1 MMKLKSLIIAVGLVL
16 GSTVASQAQF
26 IDNWNDQ
33 LNTPQAKAAFLTR
46 TCAAGDSASFYLC
59 ERMKNSGVPD
69 SDVRIGLAAVGLV
82 AGAGAGMVAA
92 AVPFA
97 ALGGK
102 TAVEYVGITSVL
114 GWAPTVPVM
123 GISGAVVGT
132 AVVGGA
138 AAISR

>member
-1 MMKLKSLIIAVGLVL
+1 MKLKSFVVAAGIVL

-26 IDNWNDQ
+26 IDNWNAQ
-33 LNTPQAKAAFLTR
+33 LNTPQAKAAFLAQICR
-46 TCAAGDSASFYLC
+46 GQDNASFYQC
-59 ERMKNSGVPD
+59 ERMKRHGVPN
-69 SDVRIGLAAVGLV
+69 SDVRVGLAAVGVV

-92 AVPFA
+92 GVPFA

-123 GISGAVVGT
+123 GVAGAVVGGT
-132 AVVGGA
+132 VVGGA
-138 AAISR
+138 AALSR

>member
-1 MMKLKSLIIAVGLVL
+1 MKMKSLVIAAGLVL

-26 IDNWNDQ
+26 IDNWNAS
-33 LNTPQAKAAFLTR
+33 LNTPQAKREFLAR
-46 TCAAGDSASFYLC
+46 TCAAGDNASFYLC
-59 ERMKNSGVPD
+59 ERMKRTGVPN
-69 SDVRIGLAAVGLV
+69 SDVRLGLAAAGLV
-82 AGAGAGMVAA
+82 VGAGAGMVAA
-92 AVPFA
+92 GVPFA

-123 GISGAVVGT
+123 GIAGAVVGT

-138 AAISR
+138 AAVSP

>member
-1 MMKLKSLIIAVGLVL
+1 MKLKSLIIAAGLVF

-26 IDNWNDQ
+26 IDNWNAQ
-33 LNTPQAKAAFLTR
+33 LNTPQAKAAFLAR
-46 TCAAGDSASFYLC
+46 TCASGDNASFYLC
-59 ERMKNSGVPD
+59 ERMKRDGVPN

-92 AVPFA
+92 GVPFA

-123 GISGAVVGT
+123 GIAGAVVGGT
-132 AVVGGA
+132 VVGGA
-138 AAISR
+138 AALSR